1 MDGLLDFL
9 MLIDQQWHMFKN
21 DINAINYTMFQS
33 FYTHM
38 HTGHYFETLP
48 PGRSYAEL
56 NVYDRHYPCLVC
68 KIYKSSQFA
77 AVVKSHF
84 LHRWDFVCEPG
95 RWNWFPR
102 CLCVRWFTLSTDLSP
117 QQSKKNMLSK
127 EHYIE
132 IINTGMRFVIGTTM
146 QRCQQMFYYFFKFW
160 MRHQCLQHLSITAA
174 VN

>member
-1 MDGLLDFL
+1 M
-9 MLIDQQWHMFKN
+9 Q
-21 DINAINYTMFQS
+21 T
-33 FYTHM
+33 
-38 HTGHYFETLP
+38 
-48 PGRSYAEL
+48 
-56 NVYDRHYPCLVC
+56 
-68 KIYKSSQFA
+68 
-77 AVVKSHF
+77 SHF
-84 LHRWDFVCEPG
+84 YKLASWVPFERFRLETWSEWGLRTALRKRKWTVLNTVWFKSVLKGIVPD
-95 RWNWFPR
+95 WNFKVTVVSHNEMHYYLVNT
-102 CLCVRWFTLSTDLSP
+102 CLSLTHKGNRTKKIDLSP